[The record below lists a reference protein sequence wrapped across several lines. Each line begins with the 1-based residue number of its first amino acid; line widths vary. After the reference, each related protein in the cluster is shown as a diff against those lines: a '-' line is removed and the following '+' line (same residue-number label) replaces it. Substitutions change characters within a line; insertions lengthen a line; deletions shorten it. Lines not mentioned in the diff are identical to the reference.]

1 MIFLP
6 EYLSNAESRRI
17 YSSILAASDSESF
30 RVNPR
35 YLPERISG
43 AVAQSR
49 IYHRVRMEFTN
60 LCSLGCAWNQW
71 TKPSAQS
78 KRRKMSL
85 FLIQPWTL
93 QFDPETFRG

>member
-1 MIFLP
+1 MISFLGYP
-6 EYLSNAESRRI
+6 SNAGSAESVLLFWRPVTPKAI
-17 YSSILAASDSESF
+17 A
-30 RVNPR
+30 VNPR

-49 IYHRVRMEFTN
+49 LYHRRANGIRQFAF
-60 LCSLGCAWNQW
+60 LGCAWNQW

-85 FLIQPWTL
+85 FLIQPWTF
-93 QFDPETFRG
+93 QFDPESFRG